1 MRPEIFQS
9 TKAAGIA
16 GATGAALILFGAG
29 FESEVVAFGIAA
41 ITVPLLAWGLHG
53 LYLIHRET
61 PTRLLTAGFWIAEA
75 GVILLAGGY
84 LMAVVAAATDNDSMM
99 DLASLYA
106 IIPGFLAVLP
116 LGLAAFGMAAVS
128 LRTLGPVKRYLP
140 LVVAVGGIVGPQ
152 LLLLGFAVLGYVV
165 WSHDRQAEAT
175 GS

>member
-16 GATGAALILFGAG
+16 GGTGAALILFGAG
-29 FESEVVAFGIAA
+29 FENDVVAFGIAA
-41 ITVPLLAWGLHG
+41 ITVPLLGWGLHG
-53 LYLIHRET
+53 LYLIHSGT
-61 PTRLLTAGFWIAEA
+61 PPRLMTIGFWVAEA

-84 LMAVVAAATDNDSMM
+84 LLAGVAAAADNTSLM

-106 IIPGFLAVLP
+106 IIPAFLALLP
-116 LGLAAFGMAAVS
+116 LGLAAFGMAAIN
-128 LRTLGPVKRYLP
+128 LRTLGPVKRFVP
-140 LVVAVGGIVGPQ
+140 LVAALGGIVGPQ
-152 LLLLGFAVLGYVV
+152 FMLLGFTVLGWVI